1 MAKGGTGLPHGAG
14 DAAIVAASAQAE
26 YACDPMRIAIGGMPF
41 GPTAAG
47 SEGRQ
52 AAGAGEEP
60 DARGASSPLVRA
72 AKRSQRAFWMFQK
85 TNAQTGG
92 HPNVAVS

>member
-1 MAKGGTGLPHGAG
+1 MAKGGAGLPNGA
-14 DAAIVAASAQAE
+14 AAAAVVAASAQAE
-26 YACDPMRIAIGGMPF
+26 YACCPMRIEIGGMPS
-41 GPTAAG
+41 GPAAAG

-60 DARGASSPLVRA
+60 DAGEGSSPLVRA

-85 TNAQTGG
+85 TKAQTGG